1 MTARNRAFVELGI
14 AAAAAVGAVSC
25 WLAAGTEVVT
35 TPVLPTE
42 PSKISMVYS
51 PSMIALAF
59 ILAILAG
66 VLVVNGVA
74 RLRRK

>member
-1 MTARNRAFVELGI
+1 MTARNRATVELGVAV
-14 AAAAAVGAVSC
+14 AATIGAVVC
-25 WLAAGTEVVT
+25 WLAAGTAVAT
-35 TPVLPTE
+35 TPVLVTE
-42 PSKISMVYS
+42 PSKISMAYS

-66 VLVVNGVA
+66 VLTVNGLA

>member
-1 MTARNRAFVELGI
+1 MA
-14 AAAAAVGAVSC
+14 
-25 WLAAGTEVVT
+25 
-35 TPVLPTE
+35 
-42 PSKISMVYS
+42 YS

-66 VLVVNGVA
+66 VLAVIGVA